1 MAGVGN
7 SQSQSQNQKQ
17 EQRMVAI
24 PTNIAIGECLSKS
37 DDELLK
43 QINDELEVNPA
54 LEKVSDEES
63 GDDENISGSEGDSD
77 NDSDNAN
84 DKSGDDDSYL
94 KGEDMQSD
102 GRTDYSD
109 YDPDDSH
116 DPDPGYGGS
125 GGDLAWAST
134 EETLEEHLLAQIFQ
148 FEFTPDQ
155 EAIAKY
161 VIGSIDGM
169 GRLHDSVHRIQDNM
183 LREGHDVSIDD
194 VQLVV
199 KKIKMLDPLG
209 VGAADLRECLMIQL
223 EALRRIKGGLYDKAY
238 VVVDKYIDD
247 LGKKK
252 YDKIRRSLS
261 LTTDEMKQIE
271 RIITKLDPK
280 PGRRYAETSMS
291 VQAGYV
297 RADLKVWYDEENESI
312 VVESLNHIPQ
322 LQVAES
328 YRLASRSK
336 DIAKEGEQKRVIANY
351 VRQADK
357 FIDIIKNRQSILM
370 RITRAIAMRQVEYFR
385 TLDERSV
392 KPLTMRE
399 VAEDVGVDV
408 SMVSRATKERFIE
421 TENGCVSLRLF
432 FSEGLSVGENGE
444 DASQRRMLNEI
455 KEIIGSEDKTHP
467 YTDQEIA
474 DLLTGKGYQISRRTV
489 AKYREDKLRL
499 PVANRRRAM
508 A

>member
-1 MAGVGN
+1 M
-7 SQSQSQNQKQ
+7 
-17 EQRMVAI
+17 
-24 PTNIAIGECLSKS
+24 
-37 DDELLK
+37 
-43 QINDELEVNPA
+43 
-54 LEKVSDEES
+54 
-63 GDDENISGSEGDSD
+63 
-77 NDSDNAN
+77 
-84 DKSGDDDSYL
+84 
-94 KGEDMQSD
+94 
-102 GRTDYSD
+102 
-109 YDPDDSH
+109 
-116 DPDPGYGGS
+116 
-125 GGDLAWAST
+125 
-134 EETLEEHLLAQIFQ
+134 
-148 FEFTPDQ
+148 
-155 EAIAKY
+155 
-161 VIGSIDGM
+161 
-169 GRLHDSVHRIQDNM
+169 
-183 LREGHDVSIDD
+183 
-194 VQLVV
+194 
-199 KKIKMLDPLG
+199 
-209 VGAADLRECLMIQL
+209 
-223 EALRRIKGGLYDKAY
+223 
-238 VVVDKYIDD
+238 
-247 LGKKK
+247 
-252 YDKIRRSLS
+252 
-261 LTTDEMKQIE
+261 
-271 RIITKLDPK
+271 
-280 PGRRYAETSMS
+280 
-291 VQAGYV
+291 
-297 RADLKVWYDEENESI
+297 
-312 VVESLNHIPQ
+312 VESLNQIPQ

-336 DIAKEGEQKRVIANY
+336 DIAKEGEQKRVITNY

>member
-1 MAGVGN
+1 M
-7 SQSQSQNQKQ
+7 
-17 EQRMVAI
+17 
-24 PTNIAIGECLSKS
+24 
-37 DDELLK
+37 
-43 QINDELEVNPA
+43 
-54 LEKVSDEES
+54 
-63 GDDENISGSEGDSD
+63 
-77 NDSDNAN
+77 
-84 DKSGDDDSYL
+84 
-94 KGEDMQSD
+94 
-102 GRTDYSD
+102 
-109 YDPDDSH
+109 
-116 DPDPGYGGS
+116 
-125 GGDLAWAST
+125 
-134 EETLEEHLLAQIFQ
+134 
-148 FEFTPDQ
+148 
-155 EAIAKY
+155 
-161 VIGSIDGM
+161 
-169 GRLHDSVHRIQDNM
+169 
-183 LREGHDVSIDD
+183 
-194 VQLVV
+194 
-199 KKIKMLDPLG
+199 
-209 VGAADLRECLMIQL
+209 
-223 EALRRIKGGLYDKAY
+223 
-238 VVVDKYIDD
+238 
-247 LGKKK
+247 
-252 YDKIRRSLS
+252 
-261 LTTDEMKQIE
+261 
-271 RIITKLDPK
+271 
-280 PGRRYAETSMS
+280 
-291 VQAGYV
+291 
-297 RADLKVWYDEENESI
+297 
-312 VVESLNHIPQ
+312 VESLNHIPQ

-336 DIAKEGEQKRVIANY
+336 DIAKEGEQKRVITNY

-370 RITRAIAMRQVEYFR
+370 RITRAIAMRQVEYFK